1 VEPEFN
7 LLCRIVVGFLP
18 FPVMHRAF
26 SRLHQQRI
34 STLYLH
40 GFYAAIGEHD
50 SFQFH
55 CPAKVHAARNRG
67 ITGNNSVDHLAVAYG
82 LIVLRNCRPELETEK
97 DER

>member
-1 VEPEFN
+1 MEPEFN

-34 STLYLH
+34 SALYLD

-55 CPAKVHAARNRG
+55 RPAKVHAARNRW
-67 ITGNNSVDHLAVAYG
+67 ITGNNSVDHLAVACG
-82 LIVLRNCRPELETEK
+82 LIVLRNRRPELETEK